1 MSLVFNSKIKDS
13 KPRNEQRAMES
24 QWNELCELRANSE
37 KDVKQLL
44 KVTVNHGL
52 VHDDNLDTP
61 VIVNELGEVIGNQ
74 GVSPA
79 DAYREFDT
87 TSKIDMVPA
96 GEFATLTRLMQKARS
111 VSIGREV
118 FEYRKVSTAGV
129 GQTSMSG
136 QIGIKQDHV
145 DFKYAGTVVPVHDTA
160 WKRRWRE
167 MESMRAEGYDVM
179 VDESRESERTLME
192 TINRYMWDGDAGLV
206 VKGHAWLGIKTDPTV
221 AQYTLQADLSADAT
235 TPTAIRD
242 EVRAARDVLYINN
255 NCTKG
260 LRLGVSR
267 EIMSNWERVY
277 STSEGIFG
285 TIEDMVKRLR
295 GISEVYEDSELVG
308 NQIVMYWDDQQ
319 GFHPVVGMG
328 ISSYAVPRV
337 YHNDDFQF
345 IKWAAVGFLA
355 KNDYENRTCALYGS
369 E

>member
-1 MSLVFNSKIKDS
+1 MSLVFNNAIKKA
-13 KPRNEQRAMES
+13 KPRSEQRAMDS
-24 QWNELCELRANSE
+24 QWEELCELRANSE

-44 KVTVNHGL
+44 KVTVNNGL
-52 VHDDNLDTP
+52 DHDENLD
-61 VIVNELGEVIGNQ
+61 VVGNA

-87 TSKIDMVPA
+87 TSKIDTVPA

-118 FEYRKVSTAGV
+118 FEYRQVSDAGI

-192 TINRYMWDGDAGLV
+192 TINKYMWEGNAALS
-206 VKGHAWLGIKTDPTV
+206 VKGNQWLGIKNDPTV
-221 AQYTLQADLSADAT
+221 AQYSLTVDLSANAT
-235 TPTAIRD
+235 TAEKIRD
-242 EVRAARDVLYINN
+242 EVRAARDALYIDN
-255 NCTKG
+255 NCTNQ

-267 EIMSNWERVY
+267 EILSNWERVF
-277 STSEGIFG
+277 STSEGIYG
-285 TIEDMVKRLR
+285 TIEDMVARLR
-295 GISEVYEDSELVG
+295 GIAEIYEDSELTG
-308 NQIVMYWDDQQ
+308 NQIVLFWDDQQ

-355 KNDYENRTCALYGS
+355 KTDYKGRKCALYGS
-369 E
+369 